1 MLDAYIDIQAPERTP
16 AMVQLWQRHYSLVGS
31 LRYNPLQNGEHH
43 LAYRSGARDEV
54 SYSNMQ
60 RYLRL
65 GDDGPFELLRF
76 DRSDWGDESKMIELS
91 AEQVGFSLE
100 APDGS
105 KVEVQHRAGERL
117 AQLKQD
123 AQPFSSNTNEY
134 PENDKD
140 VSASRNNANEHY
152 KASST
157 DENVDWQRMQ
167 TEDGSL
173 YYYSSQTGETV
184 WKLPPGSHSASYNN
198 DEVANREGVEWQKI
212 DAEDGTV
219 YFYSP
224 TTGET
229 VWELPPGAMF
239 QPFYNE

>member
-1 MLDAYIDIQAPERTP
+1 MLDSYIDIQAPERTP

-60 RYLRL
+60 RCLRF

-100 APDGS
+100 APDGGNI
-105 KVEVQHRAGERL
+105 EVQHHAEERVM
-117 AQLKQD
+117 QLKQD
-123 AQPFSSNTNEY
+123 AQAFSSNTNEY
-134 PENDKD
+134 RENGKD
-140 VSASRNNANEHY
+140 ASAPTNNSNEHD
-152 KASST
+152 KASSA
-157 DENVDWQRMQ
+157 DESVDWQMMQ
-167 TEDGSL
+167 TEDGTL

-184 WKLPPGSHSASYNN
+184 WKLPPGSHSASYDN
-198 DEVANREGVEWQKI
+198 DEVANRDGVGW
-212 DAEDGTV
+212 
-219 YFYSP
+219 
-224 TTGET
+224 
-229 VWELPPGAMF
+229 
-239 QPFYNE
+239 